1 MTRSDT
7 LKLRIFI
14 DRGSIE
20 VFVNDGESVLS
31 SFSFPGEGPRSIE
44 LVSESTPV
52 AVRDL
57 KVHKL
62 GTIWAEPD
70 R

>member
-1 MTRSDT
+1 M
-7 LKLRIFI
+7 FA
-14 DRGSIE
+14 
-20 VFVNDGESVLS
+20 NDGKSTLT
-31 SFSFPGEGPRSIE
+31 SFSFPGEGPRAIE
-44 LVSESTPV
+44 LVSENAPV
-52 AVRDL
+52 KVRDL

>member
-1 MTRSDT
+1 MKNSDRAAA
-7 LKLRIFI
+7 K
-14 DRGSIE
+14 
-20 VFVNDGESVLS
+20 
-31 SFSFPGEGPRSIE
+31 PRAIE
-44 LVSESTPV
+44 LVSENAPV
-52 AVRDL
+52 KVRDL